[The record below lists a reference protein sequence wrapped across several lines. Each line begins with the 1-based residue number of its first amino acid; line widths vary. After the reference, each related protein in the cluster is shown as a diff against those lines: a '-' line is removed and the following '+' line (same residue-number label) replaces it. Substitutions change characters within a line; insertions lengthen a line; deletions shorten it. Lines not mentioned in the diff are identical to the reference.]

1 MKINSLSISGLL
13 TLNMHALNNEG
24 SEGNYLQTRMVEIV
38 DVDGAAHSVNA
49 ISGDMFKHIQADH
62 LYSIAGEEGVC
73 SLQWVLRL

>member
-62 LYSIAGEEGVC
+62 LYSIAGEEGV